1 MAPLLEL
8 RDLVATVPTGSGPA
22 RVLEGVSLSLA
33 RGETLGLV
41 GESGC
46 GKSMTALSIMGLAP
60 AAMRLSGSIAFDGQ
74 DLLQADEAT
83 LCRLRGRRMAM
94 IFQEPMTA
102 LNPLR
107 SIGAQIAEGLRLHL
121 ALGRAEAAER
131 TRALLDRV
139 GLPAPRFSP
148 QLYPHQLSGGQRQR
162 VMIAMALACDP
173 VLLIADEPTTA
184 LDVTIQKQI
193 LDLLRSLVEDSDMAL
208 MLITHDLG
216 VVAQLTARV
225 AVMYAGRI
233 VETGATAD
241 VFAAMAHP
249 YTRGLFAAS
258 PHAVAPAARAKHQR
272 LATIAGAVP
281 DPLHRPPGCRFAPRC
296 PRRQADCL
304 PVPPPL
310 LPMNRTS
317 HLAACLHPHGAVEP
331 VRAAAPEA
339 AP

>member
-1 MAPLLEL
+1 MAPLLQL
-8 RDLVATVPTGSGPA
+8 RDLVATVPTDAGPA
-22 RVLEGVSLSLA
+22 RVLDGVSLTLG

-46 GKSMTALSIMGLAP
+46 GKSMTALAVMGLAP
-60 AAMRLSGSIAFDGQ
+60 AAMALSGEILFERQ
-74 DLLQADEAT
+74 NLLRADEAA
-83 LCRLRGRRMAM
+83 LCRLRGRRIAM
-94 IFQEPMTA
+94 VFQEPMTA
-102 LNPLR
+102 LNPLK
-107 SIGAQIAEGLRLHL
+107 SIGAQIAESLRLHL
-121 ALGRAEAAER
+121 ALGRAEVAAR
-131 TRALLDRV
+131 TRKLLDRV

-148 QLYPHQLSGGQRQR
+148 DLYPHQLSGGQRQR

-173 VLLIADEPTTA
+173 DLLIADEPTTA

-193 LDLLRSLVEDSDMAL
+193 LELLRSLVEDSGMAL

-216 VVAQLTARV
+216 VVAQVTARV

-233 VETGATAD
+233 VESGATAD

-258 PHAVAPAARAKHQR
+258 PHAVAPTARARRER

-281 DPLHRPPGCRFAPRC
+281 DPQHRPPGCPFAPRC

-304 PVPPPL
+304 PSPPPL
-310 LPMNRTS
+310 LPTNRAG
-317 HLAACLHPHGAVEP
+317 HLAACLHPHVAAP
-331 VRAAAPEA
+331 AAAA
-339 AP
+339 ATP